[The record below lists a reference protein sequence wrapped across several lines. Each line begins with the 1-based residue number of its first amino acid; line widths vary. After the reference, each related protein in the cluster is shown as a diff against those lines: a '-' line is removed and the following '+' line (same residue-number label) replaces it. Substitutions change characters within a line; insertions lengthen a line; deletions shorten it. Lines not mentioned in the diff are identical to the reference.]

1 MSAAARDVV
10 ERVFREEY
18 GRVVATII
26 RHTGDFELA
35 EDVVQE
41 ALAAAVVT
49 WPKRGVPQNPGA
61 WLTTTARRKAIDRK
75 RRDAAYSRK
84 TQELIYLAGLRTH
97 ADEIEDV
104 VDETGVED
112 DLLRLIFTCCHPAL
126 ALDAQVALTLKTV
139 GGLTTGEIA
148 SAFLVAEPT
157 MAQRLVRAKRK
168 IRDAG
173 IPYRI
178 PPESQL
184 PDRLAAVLAVIY
196 LVFNEGYLATSG
208 GQLVRADLCREA
220 IRLGRLLTD
229 LMPDEPDVAGL
240 VALMLLHDARRS
252 SRVRTGELVRLADQD
267 RMLWDRT
274 QIHAAAGLLE
284 SALRQRAPGPYQ
296 IQAAIAAVH
305 AEAISAAET
314 DWSEIVELYD
324 RLLVYWPSPVVELN
338 RAVAVAEAD
347 TVAAGLVALEPLAD
361 RLEDYRLF
369 HASRADLLRRAGDAE
384 GAGEAY
390 QKAIELTTSGP
401 ERAFLKTRLAEISHL
416 R

>member
-401 ERAFLKTRLAEISHL
+401 ERAFLKTRLAEIGHL